1 MVTDPGLVGVQFR
14 VPVQVATGVK
24 EPLLTG
30 VHVPE
35 TEPRLE
41 SPALKSKLMD
51 PWSSHVGP
59 ASEKAKVAVSTWF
72 VPT

>member
-1 MVTDPGLVGVQFR
+1 MTDPGLVGVQFK

-35 TEPRLE
+35 AEPRLE
-41 SPALKSKLMD
+41 SPILKSKFTEGG
-51 PWSSHVGP
+51 WSSHVGP
-59 ASEKAKVAVSTWF
+59 ASLKAKVAVRTWF